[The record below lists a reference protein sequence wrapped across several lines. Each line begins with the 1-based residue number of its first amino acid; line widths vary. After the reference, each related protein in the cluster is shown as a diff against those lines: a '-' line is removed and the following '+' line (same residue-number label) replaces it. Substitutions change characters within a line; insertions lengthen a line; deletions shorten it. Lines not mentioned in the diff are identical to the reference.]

1 MNEQKMLEGQVRQWQ
16 AEGLWVDRGRWVR
29 ASNGT
34 MEYRPTKREIAAKCR
49 LLRSI
54 EGWRGAHK
62 RAPRDGEFAIETT
75 AGI

>member
-1 MNEQKMLEGQVRQWQ
+1 MNEQKMLEEQVRRWK

-34 MEYRPTKREIAAKCR
+34 LEYRPTKREIEAKCR

-54 EGWRGAHK
+54 NGWRGANK
-62 RAPRDGEFAIETT
+62 RAPRGGRFAVETT